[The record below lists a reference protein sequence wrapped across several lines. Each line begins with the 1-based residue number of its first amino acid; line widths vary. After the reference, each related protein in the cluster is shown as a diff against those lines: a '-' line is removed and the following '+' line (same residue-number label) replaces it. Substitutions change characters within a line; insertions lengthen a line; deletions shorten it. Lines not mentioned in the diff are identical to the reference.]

1 MVATHVQDQME
12 LIETELWRLE
22 EGIMAGLRQQ
32 TEEIITFH
40 AMEDANR
47 EEEIK
52 TGMGEEIT
60 RRVEEIEM
68 EDRTEDRIRAQV
80 EDRIGMR
87 EEKKAEAKVL
97 SAR

>member
-40 AMEDANR
+40 AMEDANK

-68 EDRTEDRIRAQV
+68 EDRIRAQV
-80 EDRIGMR
+80 ENRTGMR

>member
-40 AMEDANR
+40 AR

>member
-40 AMEDANR
+40 AMEDANK

-68 EDRTEDRIRAQV
+68 EDRIRAQV